1 MREIGT
7 DPGRGGG
14 FVGLTLRRPVSVL
27 MVLTA
32 ALAVAAMAFVNMP
45 IELIPSG
52 IIGSR
57 NLYLSVGYPSA
68 SPREIEEEI
77 LKPIEEAMGTV
88 PDIEEIWSWANEGRG
103 EVRVRFTDRADLD
116 LAYIEVR
123 DRMERIKHRFPVQAD
138 RYRLRRWGG
147 SSSDI
152 PILWLGLNFD
162 EDLRKVSP
170 LVDDVVRRKLE
181 RVDGVANVRIWGLAA
196 EEVRVEIDADA
207 ARAHEVDLY
216 RLVQRLRGEN
226 VADISGGH
234 VYEDQKKYFVR
245 TFARFQSLEEIRAFP
260 VQPGLRLGEIAEVKK
275 AYALQRFAF
284 RALGKPAVGISVFK
298 ESAANTATVCDRI
311 VEAIESDL
319 KTDPRLSM
327 VNFRIFWNQAV
338 MIRSSLNQLRD
349 TAAYGA
355 LFALIILYVFLRRVR
370 MTLLITAAIPISAMT
385 ALGVLYFCGN
395 TLNMLSLMGFTLA
408 IGMLVDNSVV
418 VVENIVRRRRE
429 GEPAYT
435 AANLG
440 ARQVGLA
447 IFMSTLTTIVVFLPF
462 LFIAETGPSQ
472 SLLMEIVLPLVFSL
486 LASLGVSLGLIPLA
500 TVVAVKHGRRRQES
514 ARRGWSIRL
523 GLALA
528 VAYERSLNATLR
540 HRFKAMFVCFLF
552 IASIGS
558 ACYRVN
564 HSGGNMGRSAAYR
577 VSLEFP
583 RKYTLAEAS
592 QVVRDYEK
600 FFLARTKELHL
611 DFVYAF
617 FTRRGG
623 SVAVT
628 LEKIPGWSPQD
639 LAARVTSSLPS
650 HPGVERHVRFEGQDE
665 EEDVRT
671 TLPIHIFGPDSR
683 VLTRLASELRPIIE
697 SVPGVVEVSTQ
708 EDQGF
713 EELRLRIDR
722 TRAGKYQVDP
732 RAVRGSVVY
741 ALQGARLLDFAEDER
756 EIPMVMRFSEEET
769 DGLEAFEKFLVYSRT
784 GEAIPLE
791 ALASY
796 SFSSGYER
804 ITRRN
809 RRTMYQL
816 TARVLDPD
824 QLWVTGL
831 RVKAAL
837 ADFTLPPGYSW
848 EPAGTVSDIQEQ
860 SAAMMKMGLFAIV
873 FVFLLMGILFES
885 LMLPAAVLITIPTAI
900 AGGLWMLVISGTPLD
915 PIGYMGFIILVGIV
929 VNNGIVMVDYINR
942 VRREGLR
949 PFKPLPRL
957 AGRPLQPLRFP
968 PLPSRAALE
977 RLDQGGL
984 PRHEA
989 VMLGARHR
997 FRPIL
1002 MTALTT
1008 IGGLLPMAF
1017 SAPAQEGFDYLPM
1030 SRIVVGGLIA
1040 ATAFSLFM
1048 VPVTYTVLD
1057 DLGSWIRGVAADLR
1071 PRRKDASDRKTRTA

>member
-1 MREIGT
+1 MSGQ
-7 DPGRGGG
+7 DSGGG

-32 ALAVAAMAFVNMP
+32 ALAVASMAFVHMP

-57 NLYLSVGYPSA
+57 NLFISVGYSGA

-77 LKPIEEAMGTV
+77 LKPIEEALGTV
-88 PDIEEIWSWANEGRG
+88 PDIEEIWGYANEGEG
-103 EVRVRFTDRADLD
+103 EVRVTFTERADLD
-116 LAYIEVR
+116 LAYVEVR
-123 DRMERIKHRFPVQAD
+123 DRMERIKPRFPQQAD

-152 PILWLGLNFD
+152 PIMWLGLNFD

-234 VYEDQKKYFVR
+234 VYEDEKKYFVR
-245 TFARFQSLEEIRAFP
+245 TFARFQNLQEIREFP
-260 VQPGLRLGEIAEVKK
+260 VQPELSLGEIAEVKK

-284 RALGKPAVGISVFK
+284 RALGKPAVGISIFK
-298 ESAANTATVCDRI
+298 ESAANTATVCDRV
-311 VEAIESDL
+311 VEALEHDL

-327 VNFRIFWNQAV
+327 VNFRVFWNQATV
-338 MIRSSLNQLRD
+338 IRASLNQLRD

-370 MTLLITAAIPISAMT
+370 MTLLITAAIPVSAMT
-385 ALGVLYFCGN
+385 ALGVLYFCGR

-429 GEPAYT
+429 GEAAYR
-435 AANLG
+435 AAHLG

-462 LFIAETGPSQ
+462 LFMSESGPSQ
-472 SLLMEIVLPLVFSL
+472 NVLIEIVLPLVFSL

-500 TVVAVKHGRRRQES
+500 TVVAVREAHRREAS
-514 ARRGWSIRL
+514 ARPGWSIRL

-528 VAYERSLNATLR
+528 GAYERSLAVALR
-540 HRFKAMFVCFLF
+540 HRFKALFIGFLF
-552 IASIGS
+552 IASIGA
-558 ACYRVN
+558 ACERVEKT
-564 HSGGNMGRSAAYR
+564 GGGMGRHAAYR

-583 RKYTLAEAS
+583 KKFTLAEAS
-592 QVVRDYEK
+592 RIVHDYERY
-600 FFLARTKELHL
+600 FLSRQDELHL

-623 SVAVT
+623 SIAVT
-628 LEKIPGWSPQD
+628 LKKLPGLSPRK
-639 LAARVTSSLPS
+639 LAAEVDPSLPS
-650 HPGVERHVRFEGQDE
+650 HPGVERRVRFEGQDE
-665 EEDVRT
+665 EADERT
-671 TLPIHIFGPDSR
+671 SLPVYIYGPDSR
-683 VLTRLASELRPIIE
+683 MLTELGAQLKPVLEA
-697 SVPGVVEVSTQ
+697 VPGVVEVSTQ

-713 EELRLRIDR
+713 EEIRLRIDR
-722 TRAGKYQVDP
+722 TRAGKYAVDP
-732 RAVRGSVVY
+732 RSVRGSVVY

-784 GEAIPLE
+784 GEQIPLE

-796 SFSSGYER
+796 TFGSGYEQ

-809 RRTMYQL
+809 RRTMYRL
-816 TARVLDPD
+816 TARVDDPD
-824 QLWVTGL
+824 KLWSTSL
-831 RVKAAL
+831 KVKAAL
-837 ADFTLPPGYSW
+837 QDFSLPPGYTW
-848 EPAGTVSDIQEQ
+848 EPAGAVSTIEEE
-860 SAAMMKMGLFAIV
+860 SAAMTQMGLFAVV
-873 FVFLLMGILFES
+873 FVFLLMGVLFES
-885 LMLPAAVLITIPTAI
+885 IMLPAAVLITIPTAI
-900 AGGLWMLVISGTPLD
+900 AGGLWMLVISRTPLD
-915 PIGYMGFIILVGIV
+915 GIGYMGFIILVGIV
-929 VNNGIVMVDYINR
+929 VNNGIVLVDYINR

-949 PFKPLPRL
+949 PFKTLPRL

-968 PLPSRAALE
+968 PVASRAVLE
-977 RLDQGGL
+977 RLDRRGL
-984 PRHEA
+984 PRPAA

-1008 IGGLLPMAF
+1008 IGGLTPMAL
-1017 SAPAQEGFDYLPM
+1017 SAPAEEGFDYLPM
-1030 SRIVVGGLIA
+1030 SRVVVGGLIA
-1040 ATAFSLFM
+1040 ATVFSLYL
-1048 VPVTYTVLD
+1048 VPVTYTALD
-1057 DLGSWIRGVAADLR
+1057 DLGAWIRGAASELLRRRRRAADRL
-1071 PRRKDASDRKTRTA
+1071 PPTA